1 MEKKDFITEIEKNR
15 ELFKNP
21 NFDKYLSKSALYGY
35 LNGKYDIEILDKYYK
50 SQFDYLNSTVLDI
63 DILDDLVKM
72 FVPYM
77 QKYGKDGEPEEI
89 DGEYDVPLATSINI
103 VFKFIDELLPEYE
116 EHFMDIM
123 SNRLYLINGHGSLY
137 DMENDEIKIYDS
149 NSIATCYVLL
159 HELIHSE
166 NDGDFNNRNFTFEVP
181 SHASEYFLNDY
192 IKGYFNHLE
201 KDSNTWIR
209 GRLSSNVEVFCRY
222 AFLRK
227 IKELLNKGIALNKDV
242 VNDILCDI
250 ASELGVNAVYVL
262 SSIESIFF
270 NTKQYDDIL
279 KKIKDSEIEDVT
291 IEQFKEN
298 GLKRHDKDL
307 KKLGEIF
314 ANGYNIIIKCIEHA
328 IGATLGFKLYQNMY
342 DNDYDT
348 KEFRSINANI
358 HNYSVED
365 LLTILSLK
373 DKNGYNKDELN
384 NMKEAFQKRLKRLDN
399 E

>member
-1 MEKKDFITEIEKNR
+1 MEKKDFITEIEKYR
-15 ELFKNP
+15 ELLKDP

-35 LNGKYDIEILDKYYK
+35 LNGKYDIEILDKYY
-50 SQFDYLNSTVLDI
+50 SSLFDYLNESLLDN
-63 DILDDLVKM
+63 DELDNLIKELV
-72 FVPYM
+72 PIM
-77 QKYGKDGEPEEI
+77 QRYGGDGEPEEI
-89 DGEYDVPLATSINI
+89 DAEYDVPLTTSINI

-123 SNRLYLINGHGSLY
+123 NNRLYLINGHGSSY
-137 DMENDEIKIYDS
+137 NMENDEVKLYDS

-166 NDGDFNNRNFTFEVP
+166 NKGDFSNKYFTFEVP

-192 IKGYFNHLE
+192 IKGYFSHLE
-201 KDSNTWIR
+201 GDSNAWIG
-209 GRLSSNVEVFCRY
+209 GRLSSNVEVLCRY
-222 AFLRK
+222 TFLK
-227 IKELLNKGIALNKDV
+227 KFKELIDKGIEFNKDV
-242 VNDILCDI
+242 INKILCDTS
-250 ASELGVNAVYVL
+250 SELGINALYVL
-262 SSIESIFF
+262 TSIESIFY
-270 NTKQYDDIL
+270 NAKQYDDIVNR
-279 KKIKDSEIEDVT
+279 IKDSEIEDIT

-298 GLKRHDKDL
+298 SIKKHDKDI
-307 KKLGEIF
+307 KKLGEIS
-314 ANGYNIIIKCIEHA
+314 ANGYNVIINCIEHA

-342 DNDYDT
+342 DKDYDT
-348 KEFRSINANI
+348 EEFRNINANI

-373 DKNGYNKDELN
+373 DKNGYNKDEIN